1 MYLSIVRE
9 NMNVFVVDTCM
20 KALVSHGIISNKFL
34 YKVSIIYCFPLRIK
48 MANFFRDIIAENLW
62 DVPNNCG

>member
-9 NMNVFVVDTCM
+9 NMNVLCVATCM
-20 KALVSHGIISNKFL
+20 KALLSHGIISNKFL

-48 MANFFRDIIAENLW
+48 NGKFL
-62 DVPNNCG
+62 